1 MMEATA
7 KSVTLLTPRGGRE
20 KNILEVLNMGRPTT
34 FKGAVN
40 GPREQ
45 EHGHIKKRLYAAQV
59 LEEITNEEN
68 LLHKLKSL
76 IVPAPRLF
84 KWLFNFNHTSA
95 FVHNDNFF
103 EGYSL
108 LEKKEKKKKENHC
121 FHDPQSDESIN
132 YPFFFSSR
140 GRKQHIVLS
149 SYQSLPPSQDATVGG
164 ARRDTNTE
172 SGWVGGRTSW
182 WWWKD
187 QHLFIYLQDDRGGR
201 APAET
206 GLIFL
211 QFWGTLWFVTSV
223 VSPSAKNL
231 VNG

>member
-1 MMEATA
+1 MGTGAQPRSQAT
-7 KSVTLLTPRGGRE
+7 VTSFHSHLLECSSCAPGMPFFWAELGWECSQSLGELQVVQHLHHTGKVFCTGRE
-20 KNILEVLNMGRPTT
+20 GDSDNYQRMNSWFQYASLHHFE
-34 FKGAVN
+34 FKDLTAWG
-40 GPREQ
+40 
-45 EHGHIKKRLYAAQV
+45 
-59 LEEITNEEN
+59 
-68 LLHKLKSL
+68 
-76 IVPAPRLF
+76 
-84 KWLFNFNHTSA
+84 
-95 FVHNDNFF
+95 
-103 EGYSL
+103 
-108 LEKKEKKKKENHC
+108 EKKEKKKKENHC